1 MPDNTAKIAELRAIL
16 ESGTTTIT
24 VAGTTTAVDLNQVRI
39 ELGRLMAEDDTQKKR
54 RPRISSINLGNL
66 K

>member
-1 MPDNTAKIAELRAIL
+1 MPDNTAKIAELRSIL
-16 ESGTTTIT
+16 ESGTTSIT

-39 ELGRLMAEDDTQKKR
+39 ELSRLMAEDDTQKKR